1 MLKTASRTFEMG
13 EKSLNEFNSK
23 RFIILD
29 IKSHM

>member
-1 MLKTASRTFEMG
+1 MG